1 MVRKAASAL
10 SAITG
15 RATAVLAVIGGIALI
30 ALVVLIFAG
39 VVMRYALG
47 QPILGSNEI
56 IQLAAV
62 ALVMSALPYC
72 TSLNGHVGVD
82 VFDRFLGYFGRRA
95 GDVMA
100 RVLSGWVLGVLCHR
114 AVLKALDAAEFGDAT
129 NMLGLPL
136 WPFYAILALGTGLV
150 VVIFAIQCLDVI
162 LNGAEQ

>member
-10 SAITG
+10 SAVTG
-15 RATAVLAVIGGIALI
+15 GATAVLAVIGGIALMS
-30 ALVVLIFAG
+30 LVILIVAG
-39 VVMRYALG
+39 VVMRYAFG

-82 VFDRFLGYFGRRA
+82 VFDRFLGHFGRRA
-95 GDVMA
+95 GDVLA
-100 RVLSGWVLGVLCHR
+100 RCLSGWVLGVLCHR

-136 WPFYAILALGTGLV
+136 WPFYAILAAGTGLV
-150 VVIFAIQCLDVI
+150 VVIFLIQCLDVI
-162 LNGAEQ
+162 LNGVEQ

>member
-10 SAITG
+10 SAVTG
-15 RATAVLAVIGGIALI
+15 RATAVLAVIGGIALLS
-30 ALVVLIFAG
+30 LVVLIVAG
-39 VVMRYALG
+39 VIMRYALG

-56 IQLAAV
+56 IQLTAV

-95 GDVMA
+95 GDVLA
-100 RVLSGWVLGVLCHR
+100 RCLSGWVLGVLCHR

-136 WPFYAILALGTGLV
+136 WPFYAILAAGTGLV
-150 VVIFAIQCLDVI
+150 VVIFLIQCLDVI
-162 LNGAEQ
+162 LNGVEQ

>member
-1 MVRKAASAL
+1 MMRKAALAL
-10 SAITG
+10 SDVTE
-15 RATAVLAVIGGIALI
+15 RATAVLAVIGGIALMS
-30 ALVVLIFAG
+30 LVLLIVAG
-39 VVMRYALG
+39 VVMRYAFG

-56 IQLAAV
+56 IQLTAV

-100 RVLSGWVLGVLCHR
+100 RILSGWVLSMLCHR

-136 WPFYAILALGTGLV
+136 WPFYAILAAGTGLV
-150 VVIFAIQCLDVI
+150 VVIFAIQCLEV
-162 LNGAEQ
+162 LLKGVEQ

>member
-10 SAITG
+10 SAMTD

-30 ALVVLIFAG
+30 SLVLLIVAG
-39 VVMRYALG
+39 VVMRYVFG

-56 IQLAAV
+56 IQLTAV

-95 GDVMA
+95 GDVLA
-100 RVLSGWVLGVLCHR
+100 RILSGWVLSVLCHR

-129 NMLGLPL
+129 NMLSLPL
-136 WPFYAILALGTGLV
+136 WPFYAILAAGTGLV
-150 VVIFAIQCLDVI
+150 VVIFLIQCLDVI
-162 LNGAEQ
+162 LNGVEQ